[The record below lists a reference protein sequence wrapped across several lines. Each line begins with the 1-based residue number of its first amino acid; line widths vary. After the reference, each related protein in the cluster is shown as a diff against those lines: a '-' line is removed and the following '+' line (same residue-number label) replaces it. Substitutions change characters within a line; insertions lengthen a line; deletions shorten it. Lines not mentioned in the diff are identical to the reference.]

1 MRTENKIGDRILVN
15 AVITDI
21 AQSGK
26 VFVKMG
32 DNFFITT
39 INETDIQDNIDI
51 RLEDLASKDK
61 EKDTNGTL

>member
-26 VFVKMG
+26 VYIKIG